1 MGDSPKKHRGS
12 IPPSLPTTTAID
24 RCSDRVRGR
33 SSLVDRV
40 EFLTDDRSNPFSE
53 RVLPTVDIQVRSQER
68 SAFVEGVAV
77 GLYAPRALLS
87 GGTARILPA
96 CRDRSRSQD
105 ADRFAAAIALT
116 ASSYQG
122 GRSTVVEPIAL
133 DRIVW
138 TTLTCWPSAAASG
151 NRSRSTRITPV
162 ASTIAVPLLAARSVS
177 FAVCTVSSSGTNG
190 SAAGSV
196 ISIR

>member
-1 MGDSPKKHRGS
+1 VYGRFPEEASRLDTSFTPDDNRYRPVFGS
-12 IPPSLPTTTAID
+12 STRAF
-24 RCSDRVRGR
+24 
-33 SSLVDRV
+33 SLVDRV

-68 SAFVEGVAV
+68 SAFVEGVVV

-96 CRDRSRSQD
+96 RRDRSRSQD

-122 GRSTVVEPIAL
+122 
-133 DRIVW
+133 
-138 TTLTCWPSAAASG
+138 
-151 NRSRSTRITPV
+151 
-162 ASTIAVPLLAARSVS
+162 
-177 FAVCTVSSSGTNG
+177 
-190 SAAGSV
+190 
-196 ISIR
+196 

>member
-1 MGDSPKKHRGS
+1 VYGRFPKEASRLDTSFTPDDNRYRPVFGS
-12 IPPSLPTTTAID
+12 STRAF
-24 RCSDRVRGR
+24 
-33 SSLVDRV
+33 SLVDRV

-53 RVLPTVDIQVRSQER
+53 RVLPTVDIQVRFQER
-68 SAFVEGVAV
+68 SAFVEGVV

-122 GRSTVVEPIAL
+122 
-133 DRIVW
+133 
-138 TTLTCWPSAAASG
+138 
-151 NRSRSTRITPV
+151 
-162 ASTIAVPLLAARSVS
+162 
-177 FAVCTVSSSGTNG
+177 
-190 SAAGSV
+190 
-196 ISIR
+196 